1 MIRALKFTFAALGA
15 AAAMVACWLALN
27 TPLTSREIETATM
40 IVAVSG
46 ALLAVLLLCRGASI
60 ITRR

>member
-1 MIRALKFTFAALGA
+1 MKHILKATVFVAGAATSAAACLAALT
-15 AAAMVACWLALN
+15 

-46 ALLAVLLLCRGASI
+46 ALLAVLLLCRAASI
-60 ITRR
+60 ITRH

>member
-1 MIRALKFTFAALGA
+1 MKQTLKA
-15 AAAMVACWLALN
+15 AAAISGATASAAACLAALA

-46 ALLAVLLLCRGASI
+46 ALLAVLLLCRAASI
-60 ITRR
+60 ITRH